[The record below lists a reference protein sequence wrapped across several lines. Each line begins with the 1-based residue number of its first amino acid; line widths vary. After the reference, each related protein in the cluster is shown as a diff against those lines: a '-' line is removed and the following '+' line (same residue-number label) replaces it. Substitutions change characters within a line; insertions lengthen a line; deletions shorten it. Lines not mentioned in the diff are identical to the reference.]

1 MDVFDLDEIKEIQVR
16 TLDGRDLV
24 YRGAGMG
31 KLVRLILES
40 QRTLSRTATKK
51 KPSKVTV
58 IEQDADSD
66 DDNGEEEHFVK
77 PSRTKSK
84 ASKVVNGGTGYVST
98 ELNYTSTPSGSGG
111 KSAVDLAREMQ
122 RQAEQASGLKF

>member
-51 KPSKVTV
+51 PSKVTV

-66 DDNGEEEHFVK
+66 DDNGEDFVK
-77 PSRTKSK
+77 PSKTKSK

-98 ELNYTSTPSGSGG
+98 ELNYTSNPGGSGG
-111 KSAVDLAREMQ
+111 KSAVDIAREMQ
-122 RQAEQASGLKF
+122 RQAEQASGIKF